1 METDWQVLIVED
13 DAKVASIHRR
23 LVDATR
29 GFAVTATASSS
40 EEGLR
45 LLMRNRDIHLVLLD
59 ITLPGAS
66 GVTFLRTVR
75 RNDGPEVIAVT
86 ASREPAVV
94 REMLQLGVVD
104 YLVKPFAVDRLQQ
117 ALGRAHDRM
126 LTLGAVGGGLRQ
138 GQIDAL
144 TLHSAPET
152 LPKGLNFETLRQVH
166 AALDEGDFLGAVE
179 IAERAS
185 VARVTARRYLEYLV
199 AQGES
204 ELQYSVE
211 GAGRPRKLYRLSRG
225 GL

>member
-1 METDWQVLIVED
+1 MDADWRVLIVED

-29 GFAVTATASSS
+29 GFTVTAVARSS

-45 LLMRNRDIHLVLLD
+45 FLFRSGDIHLILLD
-59 ITLPGAS
+59 ITLPGAN
-66 GVTFLRTVR
+66 GVTFLRTLR
-75 RNDGPEVIAVT
+75 RADGPEVIAVT
-86 ASREPAVV
+86 ASREPTVV
-94 REMLQLGVVD
+94 REILQLGVVD

-117 ALGRAHDRM
+117 ALGRARDRI
-126 LTLGAVGGGLRQ
+126 LTLGTVGGGLRQ
-138 GQIDAL
+138 AQIDAL
-144 TLHSAPET
+144 TLHSAPDT
-152 LPKGLNFETLRQVH
+152 LPKGLNFETLRLVR
-166 AALDEGDFLGAVE
+166 AALDEGDFLAAIE

-199 AQGES
+199 TQGES

-225 GL
+225 AL